1 MTPNKQVQFTSL
13 THITKTVWV
22 LGILSKDRWIYTKI
36 LFILIECI
44 FDITTKRMEKLYP
57 SLLKKYS
64 IADLFIGSHP
74 QLRTTALVSLFDDS
88 LLMVKAKSAP
98 RD

>member
-64 IADLFIGSHP
+64 IADLYWVTPPAENNSSS
-74 QLRTTALVSLFDDS
+74 VSIWWLIIDG
-88 LLMVKAKSAP
+88 
-98 RD
+98 